1 MSAAVWPPAGSLSE
15 IPDEAV
21 EAAREAVRAAMIEFG
36 PDGHTDGDE
45 EITRAA
51 LEAAAPH
58 MLAAAWREGH
68 DAGRDYQGD
77 GWNSDAHDPD
87 DDNPYRSRA

>member
-1 MSAAVWPPAGSLSE
+1 MGTLLKLGDERHRSE
-15 IPDEAV
+15 PQVIPEAAV
-21 EAAREAVRAAMIEFG
+21 EAARAAVRAAMIEFG

-58 MLAAAWREGH
+58 MLAECWDAAIE
-68 DAGRDYQGD
+68 
-77 GWNSDAHDPD
+77 AHKEWTWDDENIDPLT
-87 DDNPYRSRA
+87 NPYRSQS

>member
-1 MSAAVWPPAGSLSE
+1 MSISDG
-15 IPDEAV
+15 AV

-51 LEAAAPH
+51 LEAAAPDL
-58 MLAAAWREGH
+58 MAAAWDEGAEAQATRYLMEK
-68 DAGRDYQGD
+68 DAG
-77 GWNSDAHDPD
+77 P
-87 DDNPYRSRA
+87 NPYRAAGAGED

>member
-1 MSAAVWPPAGSLSE
+1 MN
-15 IPDEAV
+15 IPEEAV

-51 LEAAAPH
+51 LESAGPHLMARAWDEGYKAAMFDKEFYSFNP
-58 MLAAAWREGH
+58 
-68 DAGRDYQGD
+68 
-77 GWNSDAHDPD
+77 
-87 DDNPYRSRA
+87 NPYRSAGAGG